1 MKKAIIFFGLSGL
14 HNIKHSFAE
23 EEQWGG
29 RGWEAELCW
38 ED

>member
-14 HNIKHSFAE
+14 LNIKHSFAE
-23 EEQWGG
+23 EELWQGK
-29 RGWEAELCW
+29 GWEAELRW